1 MSATRHKPELNR
13 QQKIDNA
20 TIYSLMTLFFV
31 WKSLLW
37 YVRGSVIRWQKR
49 HQLPSFPVCLV
60 VAGSDPLAC
69 LDVLESYGVYATPS
83 SIRWDI
89 VWDEVR
95 LSLAILVSKSQW
107 EYADNILYQT
117 GCDAYLIA
125 TKASPKRGQTLPRPY
140 GVRNSARV
148 QTAKMSPKRAR
159 LGKTYKQ

>member
-1 MSATRHKPELNR
+1 MTELSKEQR
-13 QQKIDNA
+13 IENA
-20 TIYSLMTLFFV
+20 TVYSLMTLFFA

-49 HQLPSFPVCLV
+49 GELPGLPVALV

-69 LDVLESYGVYATPS
+69 LDVLASYGVYATPA
-83 SIRWDI
+83 SIRWDV
-89 VWDEVR
+89 VWDEDR

-125 TKASPKRGQTLPRPY
+125 TKASPKRGQALPRPY
-140 GVRNSARV
+140 TSTVR
-148 QTAKMSPKRAR
+148 TAKSVPRRAS
-159 LGKTYKQ
+159 LGKTYRRQ

>member
-1 MSATRHKPELNR
+1 MNATQKPIELSR

-20 TIYSLMTLFFV
+20 TIHALMTLFFAC
-31 WKSLLW
+31 KSLVW
-37 YVRGSVIRWQKR
+37 YVRGSVTRWQKWHR
-49 HQLPSFPVCLV
+49 LPSLPVYLV

-69 LDVLESYGVYATPS
+69 LNALESYGVYAAPA

-95 LSLAILVSKSQW
+95 LSSAILVSKSQW

-140 GVRNSARV
+140 GARV
-148 QTAKMSPKRAR
+148 RTASLAPKQAR
-159 LGKTYKQ
+159 LGKTYTGRGSR